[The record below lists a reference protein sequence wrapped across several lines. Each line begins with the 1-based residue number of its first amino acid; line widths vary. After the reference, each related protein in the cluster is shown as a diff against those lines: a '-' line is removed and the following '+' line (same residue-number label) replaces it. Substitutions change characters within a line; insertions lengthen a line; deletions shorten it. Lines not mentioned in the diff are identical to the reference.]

1 MCIYIS
7 LECDPAHTRRARYAF
22 EVLFDT
28 LGFPYSFLDSDE
40 HGDRTQS
47 ILIAYGKAGDLK
59 NRSKKRP
66 GSILICDDWVED
78 IDQIKVGILS
88 TPRGK
93 KLPVL
98 GRGADEVTQKIPTS
112 ADSPVVVEKDLIFS
126 SFFLLSRWEEVESKA
141 ADKHGRF
148 PTRESISHQHGF
160 SRRAVVNQYLQ
171 FLLQIISEVARARK
185 VPLLRKCFWPD
196 GKKLAVCLTHD
207 VDIIQKWYL
216 YSLVRSFEL
225 VKTGQLSSLGK
236 TLWGIFKGLVSRE
249 NPALSFEQLTSV
261 EEGFSFKSSFY
272 FMMGRP
278 GLQALLSSDI
288 TYDLARPEILRKAK
302 ELLGKGFEVGLHA
315 SYNTFLD
322 SRALQEEKEELEHL
336 IESPVS
342 GLRQHFLRARFSESW
357 IDQKECGFSYDT
369 SLGFADEAG
378 YRASFAFPFYVYDL
392 QNDRELDFMELPLAV
407 MDRTYSKY
415 LSFSPGE
422 IKKDIIRMFTE
433 LEDFGGLATI
443 LWHTHMVDAL
453 GFPGYPRLYEEILDF
468 VHQRGY
474 FVAPGKEI
482 ADWWRKRK
490 NLEFRSHAGQDGRF
504 VWECHPS
511 DSLERLSLEVVGV
524 RAGEVSVNGCNCT
537 IVRDGQSAIL
547 KLGQI
552 EKGAKITLATEI
564 E

>member
-1 MCIYIS
+1 MCIYVS
-7 LECDPAHTRRARYAF
+7 LECDPAHTKRARYAF

-40 HGDRTQS
+40 HGDRAQS
-47 ILIAYGKAGDLK
+47 IFIAYGKADDLK
-59 NRSKKRP
+59 NRSKERP

-78 IDQIKVGILS
+78 IDQVNVGCLS
-88 TPRGK
+88 TPDGK

-98 GRGADEVTQKIPTS
+98 GRRADEVTQEIS
-112 ADSPVVVEKDLIFS
+112 ASAHSPVVVEKDLIFS
-126 SFFLLSRWEEVESKA
+126 SFFFLSRWEEVESKV

-148 PTRESISHQHGF
+148 PTRESISHQHRF

-171 FLLQIISEVARARK
+171 LLFQMISQIARARK
-185 VPLLRKCFWPD
+185 VPLFRKCFWPD
-196 GKKLAVCLTHD
+196 GEKLAVCLTHD

-216 YSLVRSFEL
+216 YSLVRSLEL

-236 TLWGIFKGLVSRE
+236 TLWGVFKELVSRE
-249 NPALSFEQLTSV
+249 NPALSFGQMTSV

-278 GLQALLSSDI
+278 ELQALLSSDI
-288 TYDLARPEILRKAK
+288 TYDLAKPEILQKAK
-302 ELLGKGFEVGLHA
+302 EVLGKGFEVGLHA
-315 SYNTFLD
+315 SRNTFLD
-322 SRALQEEKEELEHL
+322 SRTLQEEKTKLEHL
-336 IESPVS
+336 IESPIS
-342 GLRQHFLRARFSESW
+342 GLRQHFLRARFPESW
-357 IDQKECGFSYDT
+357 VDQKECGFSYDT
-369 SLGFADEAG
+369 TLGFADETG
-378 YRASFAFPFYVYDL
+378 YRASFAFPFYVYEL
-392 QNDRELDFMELPLAV
+392 QNDRKLDFMELPLVV

-422 IKKDIIRMFTE
+422 IKKDVIGMFTE

-482 ADWWRKRK
+482 AEWWRKRK
-490 NLEFRSHAGQDGRF
+490 NLEFRSQAAQDGRF
-504 VWECHPS
+504 VWECHVS

-537 IVRDGQSAIL
+537 IVRDGQSTIL

-552 EKGAKITLATEI
+552 EKGAKITLAAKI

>member
-7 LECDPAHTRRARYAF
+7 LECDPAHTKRARYAF

-40 HGDRTQS
+40 HGDRAQS

-59 NRSKKRP
+59 NRGKERP

-78 IDQIKVGILS
+78 VDQVKVGILS

-93 KLPVL
+93 KLSVL
-98 GRGADEVTQKIPTS
+98 GRGADEIIQEIPTS
-112 ADSPVVVEKDLIFS
+112 ADAPVVVEKDLIFS
-126 SFFLLSRWEEVESKA
+126 SFFFLSRWEEVESKT

-148 PTRESISHQHGF
+148 PTRESISHQHRF
-160 SRRAVVNQYLQ
+160 SQRAVVNQYLQ
-171 FLLQIISEVARARK
+171 LLFQMISQIARARK
-185 VPLLRKCFWPD
+185 IPLLRKCFWPD
-196 GKKLAVCLTHD
+196 GEKLAVCLTHD

-249 NPALSFEQLTSV
+249 NPALSFGQMTSV

-272 FMMGRP
+272 FMMGRS
-278 GLQALLSSDI
+278 GLQALLSSNI

-302 ELLGKGFEVGLHA
+302 EILGKGFEVGLHA

-322 SRALQEEKEELEHL
+322 SRALREEKKELEHL

-392 QNDRELDFMELPLAV
+392 QNDRKLDFMELPLAV

-422 IKKDIIRMFTE
+422 IKKDIIRIFTE

-453 GFPGYPRLYEEILDF
+453 GFPGYPRLYEEILNF

-474 FVAPGKEI
+474 FVAPGREI

-490 NLEFRSHAGQDGRF
+490 NLEFRSQLSQDGRF
-504 VWECHPS
+504 VWECHAS

-537 IVRDGQSAIL
+537 IVRDGQSTIL

>member
-40 HGDRTQS
+40 HGDRAQS

-66 GSILICDDWVED
+66 GSILICDDWIED
-78 IDQIKVGILS
+78 VDQIKVGILS

-98 GRGADEVTQKIPTS
+98 GREADEVTQKIPTS

-196 GKKLAVCLTHD
+196 GEKLAVCLTHD

-216 YSLVRSFEL
+216 YSLVRSLEL

-322 SRALQEEKEELEHL
+322 SRALREEKEGLERL
-336 IESPVS
+336 TESPVS

-422 IKKDIIRMFTE
+422 IKKDILRMFTE

-490 NLEFRSHAGQDGRF
+490 NLEFRSQLSQDGRF
-504 VWECHPS
+504 VWE
-511 DSLERLSLEVVGV
+511 
-524 RAGEVSVNGCNCT
+524 
-537 IVRDGQSAIL
+537 
-547 KLGQI
+547 
-552 EKGAKITLATEI
+552 
-564 E
+564 